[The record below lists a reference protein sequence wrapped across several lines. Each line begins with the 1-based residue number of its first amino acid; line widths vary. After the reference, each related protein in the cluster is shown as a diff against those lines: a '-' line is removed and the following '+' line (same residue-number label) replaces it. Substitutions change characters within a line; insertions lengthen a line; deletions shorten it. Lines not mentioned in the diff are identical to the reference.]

1 VFAFPAA
8 LVGLALTDTW
18 EWSLFAAAGAAA
30 GAGDLYV
37 TRRTRPSPTLRE
49 RAIGAVA
56 TVVATW
62 LMVLPALLVLLLI
75 VWVVLEPLT

>member
-1 VFAFPAA
+1 M
-8 LVGLALTDTW
+8 
-18 EWSLFAAAGAAA
+18 
-30 GAGDLYV
+30 

-56 TVVATW
+56 TVIATW

-75 VWVVLEPLT
+75 VWVVLEL